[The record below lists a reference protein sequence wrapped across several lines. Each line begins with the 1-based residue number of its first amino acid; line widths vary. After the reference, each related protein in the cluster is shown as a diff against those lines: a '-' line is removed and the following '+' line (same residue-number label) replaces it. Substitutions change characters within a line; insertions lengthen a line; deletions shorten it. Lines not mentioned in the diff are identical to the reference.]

1 VATMI
6 RVFLDFMGEYG
17 LYISQFFLLVAFV
30 AYWKSTDDR
39 FYVLNLR
46 ITSLVKENE
55 ALYKAFKEEL

>member
-1 VATMI
+1 MI